1 MHRII
6 KAMGVTIQERR
17 TWLGRVKAALR
28 IAAMEYNEKLK
39 VEASRKGEEAR
50 VRPLEPPLWVSNSGE
65 EGDSHE
71 IGADAGIPPSAFLH
85 ILRDHGVIL
94 NVEQEATLL
103 DCLDT
108 EHLAGQGASNASSN
122 SSSAKRARANAL
134 NNGNKKK
141 AASWEMPL
149 VYFKSFLSFCAR
161 HAGDWQDA
169 IPDVTAVIEEAIASV
184 GDPMKGLLELSTL
197 FQAFDE
203 NKSGFVGNR
212 AFQIVPPRTD
222 FRQH

>member
-1 MHRII
+1 M
-6 KAMGVTIQERR
+6 
-17 TWLGRVKAALR
+17 
-28 IAAMEYNEKLK
+28 
-39 VEASRKGEEAR
+39 
-50 VRPLEPPLWVSNSGE
+50 
-65 EGDSHE
+65 
-71 IGADAGIPPSAFLH
+71 
-85 ILRDHGVIL
+85 IL

-108 EHLAGQGASNASSN
+108 EHMASQGGANAASN
-122 SSSAKRARANAL
+122 SSAAKRARANAA

-169 IPDVTAVIEEAIASV
+169 IPEVSAVIEEAIASA

-212 AFQIVPPRTD
+212 AFQIVCHRARIFANISEKDIVALADTLLSEGGGRSSTQYLYSSSELCVPPHRRKQQSD
-222 FRQH
+222 ARHWRAANDQCQRQQ